1 MSKWIPILF
10 IILTALSCSSRFVK
24 KEEVQK
30 FSKDYEKIYLLK
42 KKIEVGNFETLNEN
56 AKVRIYFKTTGD
68 YISVYAYPY
77 SQNREEA
84 VGKNI
89 LQFFDTDFPNKKF
102 DPQVLKEKLAMLI
115 EEDTGKPQNKAAKK
129 KKAKKKK

>member
-24 KEEVQK
+24 KEEVQE

-89 LQFFDTDFPNKKF
+89 LQLFDTDFPNKKF